1 MPIEREAY
9 ERFVYTIQETFPI
22 IQQSTLVIV
31 MRSSQGGLLRGQL
44 FFAGDIVLDV
54 SEVINFRTGTIEGY
68 GYAVS
73 RGEETLYWYDS
84 QAHPRDA
91 SLARSHPHHKHTPPD
106 TKHHRIPAP
115 RPRFPEPNLPFR
127 IRVLEQHPLRA

>member
-22 IQQSTLVIV
+22 IQHSTLVIV
-31 MRSSQGGLLRGQL
+31 MQSSQGGLLRGQL

-73 RGEETLYWYDS
+73 RGDETLYWYDS
-84 QAHPRDA
+84 QGHPRDA
-91 SLARSHPHHKHTPPD
+91 SLASSHPHHKHTPPD
-106 TKHHRIPAP
+106 IKHHRIPAP
-115 RPRFPEPNLPFR
+115 GLSFTEPNLPFLIGEIER
-127 IRVLEQHPLRA
+127 TLL